1 MAKRPHLTSFKRFEE
16 QLHTETLDAAGPWP
30 ALLDTYF
37 ELSRFYNAVGFGE
50 MIYLAAQAV
59 EQHPELVSHDYWIID
74 EYQDFNASEDHLIR
88 LVTENAKGVLLA
100 GDDEQALYQE
110 LKASLPDI
118 IISYYQSTDFANAML
133 PYCSRCSYWI
143 CLAASAFIATG
154 RPFDAIGKIYLP
166 LVVDEGAPK
175 VRLVAT
181 SVPSSAVAYVKAF
194 IDGHADALAAHIA
207 KMEAGEETD
216 PFLLILTPQRGAK
229 FLDFKGADD
238 DLRNWLDQWSAITGG
253 RSRDYRR
260 VSTYYSAHSEA
271 SNNFAFR
278 KVLSFEG
285 VSQAAVH
292 PLVETALEQ
301 GCRLSEVDSPLV
313 ASALEKCD
321 AFAVVVEDDDLT
333 VAEKV
338 GRFAALTTLRDEARL
353 TIELSEHPI
362 QFGPFAIEEEAEEA
376 IETAGA
382 PAAVEM
388 LTIVGSKG
396 LSAKHVIVLGCDDV
410 NLNYTSRLAFF
421 VALTRARESL
431 HLVVCLK
438 ASGGTD
444 AHGYLKGLPEECCDY
459 VAYKKTGSVT
469 DHFDGP
475 EEWIAQI
482 GLWHRAASRRRW
494 GRR

>member
-1 MAKRPHLTSFKRFEE
+1 MNRIKYWKPLDDDDRICVASFGRKLVEDLEADVDAKLSEERAPRTNCIHLHSPARSLRERSHGTSSITFEPHIGVITDEWNNVVWSDVRAFHGETTALSFFQRFEAIR
-16 QLHTETLDAAGPWP
+16 TETLDAAGPWP

-74 EYQDFNASEDHLIR
+74 EYQDFSASEDHLIR

-118 IISYYQSTDFANAML
+118 IISYYQSTDFANTML

-143 CLAASAFIATG
+143 CLAASTFIATG
-154 RPFDAIGKIYLP
+154 RQFDAIGKIYLP

-181 SVPSSAVAYVKAF
+181 SDPSSAVAYVKALSMVTRTHSRLYRQ
-194 IDGHADALAAHIA
+194 DGGWGGDRSIPSDPDAT
-207 KMEAGEETD
+207 E
-216 PFLLILTPQRGAK
+216 GAK

-238 DLRNWLDQWSAITGG
+238 DLRNWDINGPQSQGAVPEI
-253 RSRDYRR
+253 SR

-338 GRFAALTTLRDEARL
+338 GAIRRIDDPAR
-353 TIELSEHPI
+353 
-362 QFGPFAIEEEAEEA
+362 
-376 IETAGA
+376 
-382 PAAVEM
+382 
-388 LTIVGSKG
+388 
-396 LSAKHVIVLGCDDV
+396 
-410 NLNYTSRLAFF
+410 
-421 VALTRARESL
+421 
-431 HLVVCLK
+431 
-438 ASGGTD
+438 
-444 AHGYLKGLPEECCDY
+444 
-459 VAYKKTGSVT
+459 
-469 DHFDGP
+469 
-475 EEWIAQI
+475 
-482 GLWHRAASRRRW
+482 
-494 GRR
+494 